1 MKKIIIIS
9 ILSFILTSCDEEV
22 KNKNILENNNSN
34 ISENETME
42 TKNYL
47 KKFFAQIDA
56 KDFKKEI
63 ENPETI
69 LIDVRTPW
77 ELIKFWKIR
86 ENQIL
91 IDINNPSFVDNISK
105 LDKTKKYL
113 IYCWHG
119 NRSVLARDYMQKEW
133 FSYVKDL
140 KGGIVGWEDAWE
152 NLLK

>member
-9 ILSFILTSCDEEV
+9 ILLFILTSCDEEV
-22 KNKNILENNNSN
+22 KSKNILENNNSN

-69 LIDVRTPW
+69 LIDVRTP
-77 ELIKFWKIR
+77 
-86 ENQIL
+86 
-91 IDINNPSFVDNISK
+91 
-105 LDKTKKYL
+105 
-113 IYCWHG
+113 
-119 NRSVLARDYMQKEW
+119 
-133 FSYVKDL
+133 
-140 KGGIVGWEDAWE
+140 
-152 NLLK
+152 